1 MSNEAKEQQAERQ
14 SVEERGRR
22 GEYVRERE
30 RQRAQLFHITAI
42 TVRKNQN
49 GADVRP

>member
-1 MSNEAKEQQAERQ
+1 MSNEAKEQQAENQKTEAREREGE
-14 SVEERGRR
+14 SV
-22 GEYVRERE
+22 RE
-30 RQRAQLFHITAI
+30 RQRAELFHITAI

>member
-14 SVEERGRR
+14 SEEERGRQ
-22 GEYVRERE
+22 GQYVKE